1 MGNPASAIVI
11 LSVCPKR
18 AITLEIEL
26 LSNTPFS
33 SLPPQRNVSLF
44 YIVGNE
50 NRKTSWIYLYCEGD
64 RNVSLKERKKEKSN

>member
-1 MGNPASAIVI
+1 M
-11 LSVCPKR
+11 PKR

-26 LSNTPFS
+26 LNVTFFIFAS
-33 SLPPQRNVSLF
+33 SAKRSLF

-50 NRKTSWIYLYCEGD
+50 NRKTSWIVTIYEGD